1 MEFSSLEFLFRF
13 LPVFLIIYYL
23 VPSHLKNLI
32 LFIGSV
38 LFYAIGEPFYIFLIL
53 ISIGI
58 HYLGALQMT
67 DFRDNRRRK
76 RILLAGLLCMDIGIL
91 LFFKYCDHPMPLGIS
106 FYTFTVIS
114 YLLDVYTG
122 KIEAETSFLC
132 AGIYMMLFPKMISG
146 PIVSYPALAGE
157 IRERRMQLS
166 DLEEGLVIFTI
177 GLGFKVIFAN
187 HFGILWND
195 IESVGFDSISTP
207 LAWIGAI
214 GYSAELYF
222 DFQGYSLMAIGIGRM
237 LGFHLP
243 KNFNHPYR
251 AKSVGEFYRR
261 WHISLGQWF
270 KNYLYIPFGGNRKGT
285 VRTVLNL
292 FLVWVITGIWHGI
305 TLNFFLWGI
314 TLWGLIVLEKL
325 LLRRKLLK
333 GKMLPHLYILFVM
346 PLTWMIFAIDNIR
359 ELGTYF
365 SRLFPFW
372 RTPYYVNQTDYIRY
386 LQNYTV
392 FLLLAFL
399 VSLPFADKLYEKYKG
414 SLLWKAI
421 LFLVFWGCVYEM
433 ANGLNNPFLYFR
445 F

>member
-32 LFIGSV
+32 LFLGSV
-38 LFYAIGEPFYIFLIL
+38 LFYAIGEPLYIFLIL
-53 ISIGI
+53 MSVGI
-58 HYLGALQMT
+58 HYLGALQFA
-67 DFRDNRRRK
+67 DLHAVRHKK
-76 RILLAGLLCMDIGIL
+76 RILLAGILCVDIGIL
-91 LFFKYCDHPMPLGIS
+91 MFFKYCGHPMPLGIS

-114 YLLDVYTG
+114 YVLDVYTE

-146 PIVSYPALAGE
+146 PIASYPALIGE
-157 IRERRMQLS
+157 IRERKTNLINI
-166 DLEEGLVIFTI
+166 EEGLVIFTI

-187 HFGILWND
+187 HFGVLWNN

-214 GYSAELYF
+214 GYSAQLYF

-243 KNFNHPYR
+243 RNFHHPYR
-251 AKSVGEFYRR
+251 SRSVAEFYRR

-270 KNYLYIPFGGNRKGT
+270 KNYLYIPLGGNRKGMM
-285 VRTVLNL
+285 RTLWNL
-292 FLVWVITGIWHGI
+292 LAVWLITGIWHGI
-305 TLNFFLWGI
+305 TLNFLMWGFILWM
-314 TLWGLIVLEKL
+314 LIAFEKL
-325 LLRRKLLK
+325 FFRKVLAK

-346 PLTWMIFAIDNIR
+346 PLTWMVFAINNFQ
-359 ELGTYF
+359 ELGIYF
-365 SRLFPFW
+365 SRLFPFFGTTCFVN
-372 RTPYYVNQTDYIRY
+372 RTDFIRY
-386 LQNYTV
+386 LNNYTV
-392 FLLLAFL
+392 FFLIAF
-399 VSLPFADKLYEKYKG
+399 VISLPFADKLYEKYRG
-414 SLLWKAI
+414 HLLFKAI

-433 ANGLNNPFLYFR
+433 ANGRSNPFLYFR